1 MSITAVTNVTTDV
14 VYNKLIINTNYKGN
28 RTEKH

>member
-14 VYNKLIINTNYKGN
+14 VYNKLIINTNYKEN